1 MLGQEIIIDACTL
14 GYYDKPAG
22 ETQFKLNSDD
32 NDHTIIG
39 SNSELISC
47 NELKGINVTGPKVS
61 NAKKHYNK
69 PHFSFWHLKNN
80 FNRTKS
86 WTITMLPWFISW
98 W

>member
-1 MLGQEIIIDACTL
+1 MILGQEIIIDACIL

-39 SNSELISC
+39 SNRELISS

-61 NAKKHYNK
+61 NAKNI
-69 PHFSFWHLKNN
+69 
-80 FNRTKS
+80 
-86 WTITMLPWFISW
+86 TITSLQTVLVVTLSMIY
-98 W
+98 